1 MSKFIVLNVIFFERQ
16 RKFGISLEYY
26 LSNGVK
32 MVIDKKTEKPGEEKE
47 WENPQEPEKTSDE
60 RDKEQLARQYK
71 EAKRRHDNLS
81 ENQEDE
87 NNNEDNKQ
95 Q

>member
-1 MSKFIVLNVIFFERQ
+1 
-16 RKFGISLEYY
+16 
-26 LSNGVK
+26 
-32 MVIDKKTEKPGEEKE
+32 MVIDETTENPGEEKE

-81 ENQEDE
+81 ENQEEE
-87 NNNEDNKQ
+87 NNNEGNKQ

>member
-1 MSKFIVLNVIFFERQ
+1 
-16 RKFGISLEYY
+16 
-26 LSNGVK
+26 

-47 WENPQEPEKTSDE
+47 WENPQAPEKTSDE
-60 RDKEQLARQYK
+60 RDKEQLARQHR

-87 NNNEDNKQ
+87 NNNEENKQ